1 MNFIKSFDSTN
12 LLMIAIGSVY
22 LFDTFTED
30 VPNFG
35 ILFWVT
41 FGVVLKGIG
50 AFVIILGAIL
60 SEVNNQKTIDK
71 NLKHEKKKFYFWV
84 VLFGLIVGFIG
95 VILKIRGM

>member
-1 MNFIKSFDSTN
+1 MNFIKAFDSTN
-12 LLMIAIGSVY
+12 LLMIAIGSIY

-30 VPNFG
+30 VPSFG

-71 NLKHEKKKFYFWV
+71 KLKHEKKKFYFWV

-95 VILKIRGM
+95 VILKIRGL